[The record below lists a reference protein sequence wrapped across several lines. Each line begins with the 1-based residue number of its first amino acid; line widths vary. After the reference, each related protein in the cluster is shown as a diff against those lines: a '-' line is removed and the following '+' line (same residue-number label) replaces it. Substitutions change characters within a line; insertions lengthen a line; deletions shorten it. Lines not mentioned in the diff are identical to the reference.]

1 MPVTP
6 LNILSSVPAA
16 LEIIV
21 MQPIKKSG
29 EHLFMQPT

>member
-6 LNILSSVPAA
+6 LNILSLVPAA
-16 LEIIV
+16 PEITD

-29 EHLFMQPT
+29 QHLFMQPT

>member
-16 LEIIV
+16 LEIIDV
-21 MQPIKKSG
+21 QPIKESG
-29 EHLFMQPT
+29 KHLFMQPT